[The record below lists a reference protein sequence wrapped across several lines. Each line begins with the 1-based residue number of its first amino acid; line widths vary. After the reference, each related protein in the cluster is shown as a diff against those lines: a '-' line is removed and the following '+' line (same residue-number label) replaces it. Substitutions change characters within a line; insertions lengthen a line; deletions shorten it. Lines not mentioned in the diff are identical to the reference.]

1 MAAIR
6 NFMKWC
12 WLISLLVQSE
22 ESLRQ
27 AASYLDAF
35 DKQKDVFAK
44 IGCSVNL
51 PKIHSLNHYHQ
62 QVRTYGTPDNFDTEY
77 TEHQH
82 IADAKMVYKRTN
94 KINHLEQMVKHV
106 QHRTALEMKLQYLD
120 TLSMMR
126 MQKITTIPH
135 RLVVGSRIPESP
147 MHINVIENKYSFKT
161 LGYCIC
167 TYLHDCTF
175 CNGDGI

>member
-6 NFMKWC
+6 NFIEWY
-12 WLISLLVQSE
+12 WLISLLVQSK

-44 IGCSVNL
+44 IGCPVNL

-62 QVRTYGTPDNFDTEY
+62 QVRTYGTPDNFDMKY

-94 KINHLEQMVKHV
+94 KVNHIEQMVKHV
-106 QHRTALEMKLQYLD
+106 QCRTALEMKQQYLNILFSD
-120 TLSMMR
+120 R
-126 MQKITTIPH
+126 MPEAKAVPH
-135 RLVVGSRIPESP
+135 
-147 MHINVIENKYSFKT
+147 
-161 LGYCIC
+161 
-167 TYLHDCTF
+167 
-175 CNGDGI
+175 